1 MLYDTN
7 TSQLIFVYLSIVIL
21 ASAHSLITDK
31 LPSAKVTSLLR
42 LQVGMVIWFFLQKT
56 SEITVTE
63 LPVSIKACTGLFSKA
78 ILM

>member
-1 MLYDTN
+1 MLYDTSI
-7 TSQLIFVYLSIVIL
+7 SQLIFVYLSIVIL
-21 ASAHSLITDK
+21 ASAHPLITDK

-63 LPVSIKACTGLFSKA
+63 LLVSIKACIGLFSKA